1 MTSKKLSL
9 SVALSTLSLLSLAV
23 FPALADENNSSSAST
38 ASTTTIPLVVVPLD
52 INNNAPI
59 NPSSEGS
66 TNDLDRVT
74 NLDTLKKKGA
84 TQIKIRLEALS
95 KLSRRAAASKLTD
108 AQKTQLQAEI
118 TTNVNGLT
126 ELGVKISA
134 SSTASS
140 TEIAATRALVKSIYT
155 DFRIFAVFIPRVN
168 GLMNVWL
175 SLANIERVNLSLT
188 LTQTKI
194 DALKDEGVDTSKM
207 EKVMAEVKTSLGT
220 AKTKLEA
227 AVVTVSNIKPADY
240 PGSNETFRRVRTIIR
255 EAQKQI
261 TKARQSVHRL
271 NALIRLANQAEAR
284 KLKLL
289 ERRDKNKERKDE
301 HKEDR
306 EEVKEKKA
314 ELKDAIKTLRENF
327 KQDIQRL
334 KTTSSTR

>member
-134 SSTASS
+134 GSDIVAV
-140 TEIAATRALVKSIYT
+140 RALVKSIYT
-155 DFRIFAVFIPRVN
+155 DFRIFAVFIPRIN
-168 GLMNVWL
+168 GLMHVWL
-175 SLANIERVNLSLT
+175 SLANIERVTLSLAE
-188 LTQTKI
+188 TQTKI

-227 AVVTVSNIKPADY
+227 AAVTLSNIKPADY